1 MQAKQFNN
9 MVCIKGKVH
18 LPFLFKFIAKWPQ
31 NGVKVALLQYFDF
44 PSDDN
49 VATSISSATTN
60 YPLSLSKSIDLM
72 TELQVK

>member
-1 MQAKQFNN
+1 M
-9 MVCIKGKVH
+9 
-18 LPFLFKFIAKWPQ
+18 
-31 NGVKVALLQYFDF
+31 ALLQYFDF

-72 TELQVK
+72 TELQVKWRVESQLLIEVYRAGTSNYKISFD